1 MKIQCF
7 IFNWKGQYEN
17 ALKLEKELKNYVD
30 VIVVNSDD
38 EHKLEHW
45 KNIGDEYYFSAQ
57 FRVALNLFD
66 PKKYDCFW
74 HIQSDASSD
83 QFKQIIDSAKN
94 SFEKYKW
101 GVYAPNVDDTF
112 YIPSRTDIIDIE
124 NGLKLVATTDN
135 TCWFI
140 HKDFMDLMGRL
151 RGSAEYIGND
161 PTMPK
166 VGPRWIIL
174 TSNPT
179 RNWVYRKLVKPLH
192 DYKKGVFNPDLLCQV
207 DNNGKP
213 ILVDNKPIPIIE
225 LFEGSTHENIENVG
239 EDFISGML
247 ATFTNDSMRKR
258 FIFGEWGALSGL
270 VYNVFNEAIHELPH
284 GTIIQYLTEL
294 RYSGYKPT
302 FFEGYDHGLIR
313 PSCYGLFFADD
324 DRNVFLLDGFY
335 SKEQTIDTSCE
346 LIKQIREDYGVSES
360 NEIFADPQL
369 FRRSPGSTGVVGVTV
384 AELFAR
390 NGIRLIRGNRDIPT
404 GIAKNIQYLTPVELH
419 EHPITGAPNAPHFFV
434 SDKCDWFVSE
444 INEWMYK
451 ADTSGEV
458 SDTTSDKNDHAMD
471 MWKYAMTHTPKL
483 ASYVGKRTDPPPY
496 LYWHEIESANNQHKV
511 LPRHRA

>member
-140 HKDFMDLMGRL
+140 HKDFIEEMINHLDLMNTNELGW
-151 RGSAEYIGND
+151 G
-161 PTMPK
+161 
-166 VGPRWIIL
+166 W
-174 TSNPT
+174 
-179 RNWVYRKLVKPLH
+179 
-192 DYKKGVFNPDLLCQV
+192 DLLICAFSHMAQ
-207 DNNGKP
+207 
-213 ILVDNKPIPIIE
+213 
-225 LFEGSTHENIENVG
+225 
-239 EDFISGML
+239 
-247 ATFTNDSMRKR
+247 RKVIR
-258 FIFGEWGALSGL
+258 D
-270 VYNVFNEAIHELPH
+270 YNFMINHPA
-284 GTIIQYLTEL
+284 
-294 RYSGYKPT
+294 
-302 FFEGYDHGLIR
+302 
-313 PSCYGLFFADD
+313 
-324 DRNVFLLDGFY
+324 
-335 SKEQTIDTSCE
+335 
-346 LIKQIREDYGVSES
+346 
-360 NEIFADPQL
+360 
-369 FRRSPGSTGVVGVTV
+369 STGYLKDQ
-384 AELFAR
+384 AENEMQEMYQKCPNDLKQVIYWIKVDPSKLAALH
-390 NGIRLIRGNRDIPT
+390 GINTTKSDEILI
-404 GIAKNIQYLTPVELH
+404 Y
-419 EHPITGAPNAPHFFV
+419 
-434 SDKCDWFVSE
+434 
-444 INEWMYK
+444 
-451 ADTSGEV
+451 
-458 SDTTSDKNDHAMD
+458 DTT
-471 MWKYAMTHTPKL
+471 
-483 ASYVGKRTDPPPY
+483 KR
-496 LYWHEIESANNQHKV
+496 
-511 LPRHRA
+511 